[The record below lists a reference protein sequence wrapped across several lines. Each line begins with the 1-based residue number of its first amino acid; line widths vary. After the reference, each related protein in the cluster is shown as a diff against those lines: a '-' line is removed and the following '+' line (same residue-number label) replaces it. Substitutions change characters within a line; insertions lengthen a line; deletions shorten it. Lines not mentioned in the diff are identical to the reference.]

1 MDSWEHRSRNKR
13 HPNEGLELYFT
24 QQPDDIG
31 SATFMEQRMRRKNE
45 SGTENMNTCTDGK
58 RAPSRLH
65 NIFINVELIKILFK
79 DLAENEKNA
88 ESAPRGLSEM

>member
-1 MDSWEHRSRNKR
+1 MGAQVENQRQ
-13 HPNEGLELYFT
+13 PNECLELYFT
-24 QQPDDIG
+24 QQPDYI
-31 SATFMEQRMRRKNE
+31 STATFMEERMRRKKRKTLKIWE
-45 SGTENMNTCTDGK
+45 QTGK
-58 RAPSRLH
+58 RAPSRLY